1 MASKEKAREMQA
13 KDSPEAKAEPNR
25 EKKQTTKAFS
35 KGIIPDYWLCFTGK
49 VCLKCSYV
57 QILENSR
64 KWVGVIIRLSTM
76 NDSNVSLILG

>member
-35 KGIIPDYWLCFTGK
+35 QGIIPDYWMFHK
-49 VCLKCSYV
+49 EDSFEMFICS
-57 QILENSR
+57 SF
-64 KWVGVIIRLSTM
+64 
-76 NDSNVSLILG
+76 

>member
-35 KGIIPDYWLCFTGK
+35 QGIIPDYWVCFTGK
-49 VCLKCSYV
+49 IRLKYLYV
-57 QILENSR
+57 QGFES
-64 KWVGVIIRLSTM
+64 
-76 NDSNVSLILG
+76 